1 MRGGYFI
8 HPYGTYAT
16 FAEFPTTGTENV
28 IFVDQAGLELYI
40 WDGVSYVLISAG
52 GGGGPATTDGLTEGT
67 TNLYYTD
74 ARVDARIEETLMQQY
89 TLLLDEI
96 SATVSYV
103 GEALPGSLQGDAVW
117 RIKKLDEG
125 GTPELQVEWADGT
138 SDFDKVWDDR
148 ATYTYS

>member
-8 HPYGTYAT
+8 HPYGSYAS
-16 FAEFPTTGTENV
+16 FAVFPVTGSANT
-28 IFVDQAGLELYI
+28 IFIDESTAELYI
-40 WDGVSYVLISAG
+40 WDGISYVATSGG
-52 GGGGPATTDGLTEGT
+52 GGGGPSSTDGLPEGT

-74 ARVDARIEETLMQQY
+74 ARVDARLEETLMQQY
-89 TLLLDEI
+89 TLLLDEV

-103 GEALPGSLQGDAVW
+103 GEALPGASQSSAVW
-117 RIKKLDEG
+117 RIKKLDES